1 MGEQSTFIGRIGN
14 WFRRGRENDV
24 LGENG
29 NAIEPVQ
36 ASRSTFLRPWARRD
50 QAINNLQ
57 DGFSTLTDLMAAV
70 RDNLERQGHRQDE
83 LLGYLSHLPE
93 AIQSIPEAGRI
104 QGEMLKAIH
113 QQLSSQNDQQ
123 SKLSEILR
131 RVSETGGRQHETLEE
146 LRQSVDG
153 LNMQDQK
160 ITDALHGVGSAMQGV
175 SKSSEASAHVL
186 ENLRD
191 NLTHR
196 DNNLER
202 VLQRQNTRFTTMLAI
217 AIVLSAAALTAV
229 AVIGYLM
236 VNRMH

>member
-1 MGEQSTFIGRIGN
+1 MSEQSNFIGKIGN
-14 WFRRGRENDV
+14 WFRRGRDGSM

-36 ASRSTFLRPWARRD
+36 ATRSTFLRPWARRD
-50 QAINNLQ
+50 QAISNLQ
-57 DGFSTLTDLMAAV
+57 EGFSTLTDLMAAV
-70 RDNLERQGHRQDE
+70 RDNLERQGQRQDE
-83 LLGYLSHLPE
+83 LLGYLSHLPQ

-123 SKLSEILR
+123 SKLSDILQR
-131 RVSETGGRQHETLEE
+131 LSETGGQQSETLEE

-175 SKSSEASAHVL
+175 SKSSETSAQVL

-191 NLTHR
+191 NLSRHGS
-196 DNNLER
+196 DLER

>member
-1 MGEQSTFIGRIGN
+1 MGEQSNFIGRIGN
-14 WFRRGRENDV
+14 WFRRGRDV
-24 LGENG
+24 NILEDNG
-29 NAIEPVQ
+29 NAIEPAQ
-36 ASRSTFLRPWARRD
+36 SGGSTFLRPWARRD
-50 QAINNLQ
+50 QAINHLQ
-57 DGFSTLTDLMAAV
+57 EGFSTLTDLMASV
-70 RDNLERQGHRQDE
+70 RDNLERQGQRQDE
-83 LLGYLSHLPE
+83 LLGYLSHLPQ

-123 SKLSEILR
+123 SKLSEILQ

-191 NLTHR
+191 NLSRR
-196 DNNLER
+196 DTDLER

-236 VNRMH
+236 VNRMR